1 MSENGHGHT
10 HTHEYPR
17 EIEEEGPSS
26 PLTMEQ
32 VTHQLRELRIE
43 VRKTRFLGEEQTAG
57 LLQEVGELSGLVR
70 NSEDARAE
78 DARLIRAELA
88 ALRRGQEDLSEGQG
102 RIAAELAA
110 RARQD
115 SVHEEAIT
123 GVHRVVEATKA
134 DVALVRAKT
143 FGWRALAAAVGY
155 GILKA
160 LEHWIGG

>member
-1 MSENGHGHT
+1 MDQIHERNG
-10 HTHEYPR
+10 YPR
-17 EIEEEGPSS
+17 EIEEDSPPSPPPS
-26 PLTMEQ
+26 LERLAYQ
-32 VTHQLRELRIE
+32 VREERTERLRQHGLQQHQI
-43 VRKTRFLGEEQTAG
+43 AG
-57 LLQEVGELSGLVR
+57 LAAEVGELSALVR
-70 NSEDARAE
+70 NSEEARAQ
-78 DARLIRAELA
+78 DMRLINARLS
-88 ALRRGQEDLSEGQG
+88 ALQKGQEDLSEGQG

-123 GVHRVVEATKA
+123 GVHRVVEATQA